1 MWWSWFQPRF
11 TPLEN
16 SDQIASDHI
25 MIFDQIK
32 FKIFETD
39 ISLGTME
46 DAKTRNLEFLRGK
59 RHILIKIVSR
69 WTLGSFSLAGNLSV
83 PGRIP
88 FASKIWVSC
97 PWVRVECNEDVSF
110 YYFFPVQGQCWYL
123 SNKESKL
130 AFKWF

>member
-1 MWWSWFQPRF
+1 
-11 TPLEN
+11 
-16 SDQIASDHI
+16 

-69 WTLGSFSLAGNLSV
+69 
-83 PGRIP
+83 
-88 FASKIWVSC
+88 
-97 PWVRVECNEDVSF
+97 
-110 YYFFPVQGQCWYL
+110 
-123 SNKESKL
+123 
-130 AFKWF
+130 